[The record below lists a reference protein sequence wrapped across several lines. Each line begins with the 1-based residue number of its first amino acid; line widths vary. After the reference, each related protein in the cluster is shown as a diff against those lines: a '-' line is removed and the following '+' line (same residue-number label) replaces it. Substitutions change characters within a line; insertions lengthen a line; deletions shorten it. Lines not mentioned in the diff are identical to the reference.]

1 MRPPTWAG
9 RRAVVPLDWA
19 GRCAVVPRTW
29 AGRRAVVPLDWAG
42 RRAILPR
49 TWAGHHAI
57 LPPDLGRA
65 PRDLAPGPGQGTT
78 RSCPGPG
85 QTAARPRGG
94 RRGRTAEQVPRGRLA
109 GRRGDDDAVEVR
121 GEGRRICELDRIVSG
136 RQLQRHRHRADG
148 AEAFGRSERHHLRR
162 GAVHADRGLPAG

>member
-78 RSCPGPG
+78 RSCPRTWTDRRP
-85 QTAARPRGG
+85 AARGEAWPDGG
-94 RRGRTAEQVPRGRLA
+94 ASAAWPTSRPPRGR
-109 GRRGDDDAVEVR
+109 
-121 GEGRRICELDRIVSG
+121 
-136 RQLQRHRHRADG
+136 
-148 AEAFGRSERHHLRR
+148 
-162 GAVHADRGLPAG
+162 